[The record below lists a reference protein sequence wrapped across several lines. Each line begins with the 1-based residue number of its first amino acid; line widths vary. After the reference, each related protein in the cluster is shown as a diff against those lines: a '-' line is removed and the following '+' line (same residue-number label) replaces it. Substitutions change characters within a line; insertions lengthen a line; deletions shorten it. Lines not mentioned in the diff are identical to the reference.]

1 MVVYKLVGR
10 TAPVDWATM
19 AEDKTI
25 GLYKSMAAAHRA
37 LDKILARKD
46 WRMDWDHFT
55 IVEEKVL
62 G

>member
-10 TAPVDWATM
+10 TAPVDWASM
-19 AEDKTI
+19 AEDKTL

-37 LDKILARKD
+37 LDKILANPH
-46 WRMDWDHFT
+46 WRMDWGHFI

-62 G
+62 D